1 MGICGLYIPQGP
13 QPEKDHSPGGKW
25 RHHSIGGTLVFGLRG
40 HDRARRVQSLGQ
52 DEGCWPPGQTGW
64 IDLTPRRHVGF
75 ASILVLGLLA
85 GCSLIEPV
93 LSRIPA
99 PRATTATEAPLPVKP
114 TETAVPTVTATPTI
128 TPTPTATEVV
138 FPVGGE
144 LTIDYLRQLDIKGS
158 QITIEQELSS
168 GANYHRYLASY
179 LSEGNRIYGLL
190 TIPFAQPPDGG
201 FPAIVFNHGYIPPTI
216 YRTTERYV
224 AYVDYLARSGFVVFK
239 IDYRGH
245 GDSEGEPSGS
255 YFSPGYTIDAIA
267 ALKSLQT
274 LDEVNPDAIGMWGHS
289 MAGNL
294 VLRAMLIEPD
304 IKAGVIWAG
313 AVYSYDDMSEYG
325 ITDNTYR
332 PPPTPEDGPD
342 RPRRSRVIFEA
353 YGRPDSSAAYWR
365 AVSLTENIQY
375 LQAPLQIHHA
385 ENDPVVN
392 IRYSQDLVAV
402 LAATGKDYE
411 FYSYPGG
418 GHNIVSPY
426 FDQAMLRTVQFFR
439 DNLTVAR

>member
-1 MGICGLYIPQGP
+1 M
-13 QPEKDHSPGGKW
+13 
-25 RHHSIGGTLVFGLRG
+25 
-40 HDRARRVQSLGQ
+40 
-52 DEGCWPPGQTGW
+52 
-64 IDLTPRRHVGF
+64 
-75 ASILVLGLLA
+75 ASILAFPLLA
-85 GCSLIEPV
+85 GCALIEPV
-93 LSRIPA
+93 LTRIPA
-99 PRATTATEAPLPVKP
+99 FPQATGTELPPTDQP
-114 TETAVPTVTATPTI
+114 TETPVPTAIPTPTI

-138 FPVGGE
+138 FPVGEE

-158 QITIEQELSS
+158 SITIERE
-168 GANYHRYLASY
+168 LASGPNY
-179 LSEGNRIYGLL
+179 RNYIASYQSEGNKIYGLL
-190 TIPFAQPPDGG
+190 TVPFGDPPEDG
-201 FPAIVFNHGYIPPTI
+201 FKAIVFNHGYIPPSI

-224 AYVDYLARSGFVVFK
+224 PYVNYLARSGFVVFK

-245 GDSEGEPSGS
+245 GDSEGEPRGT
-255 YFSPGYTIDAIA
+255 YFSPDYTIDSIA

-274 LDEVNPDAIGMWGHS
+274 LDYVDPEGIGMWGHS

-294 VLRAMLIEPD
+294 VLRAMLIELD

-313 AVYSYDDMSEYG
+313 AVYSYDDMAEYG
-325 ITDNTYR
+325 ITDTSYR
-332 PPPTPEDGPD
+332 PPPTPEDGSE
-342 RPRRSRVIFEA
+342 RPRRSQEIFDA
-353 YGRPDSSAAYWR
+353 YGRPNSQIDYWR

-385 ENDPVVN
+385 ENDPVVS

-418 GHNIVSPY
+418 GHNLISPY

-439 DNLTVAR
+439 DHL